1 MRTYAKRVLWG
12 TLIAGGITLLGATA
26 ANAAETSGDD
36 GLLSGT
42 QAVAPITAPITVV
55 DNAISVLGDAA
66 STTPAPAPAPAPAA
80 APAPAPQTNGAEGTA
95 SGTQAVVTV
104 NLPVTVTDNAIS
116 LTEDSTT
123 STPAAAPPQ
132 SAAPQAPD
140 AAGVLSLDTDGL
152 DGVLS
157 GTQALVAVN
166 APVTVSGNAISL
178 LGDSESA
185 AEGESAAAPAPA
197 PATGSSTSGED
208 GTASGTQVVAPVTAP
223 VSVGGNAISLL

>member
-36 GLLSGT
+36 GFLSGT

-66 STTPAPAPAPAPAA
+66 STAPAPAPAPALLR
-80 APAPAPQTNGAEGTA
+80 
-95 SGTQAVVTV
+95 
-104 NLPVTVTDNAIS
+104 LPHRR
-116 LTEDSTT
+116 
-123 STPAAAPPQ
+123 PPR
-132 SAAPQAPD
+132 SADERRGGHRIRHPSRGDREPPRHGDGQRDQPHRRLHDQHPGRRSSPERGSQAPD

-166 APVTVSGNAISL
+166 APVTVSDNAISL

-223 VSVGGNAISLL
+223 SR